1 MRMVIADGKA
11 SWKTSEALC
20 HERPGEINREEQVS
34 VVVKTSG
41 LKGSRRNT
49 EV

>member
-1 MRMVIADGKA
+1 MRMSIADGKA

-20 HERPGEINREEQVS
+20 HERPGETIREEQVS